1 MTTPYEPLK
10 LAPADRADAD
20 FPTRAQSSEGT
31 CAAPAAAVT
40 PIGALLA
47 RHILRDGEIVLL
59 VLKPSLWFVLLTSL
73 RFIAIVT
80 ILALAAIAWEGRHN
94 REWFYIEAALFLIA
108 GRIMWAVLAWMGRLY
123 VLTDL
128 RIIRLSGVFKVDIFD
143 CALRK
148 VAKTQVTTGLKER
161 LTATGSI
168 EITPEDES
176 IPPGVWQTVCKP
188 REVLD
193 LINRTIAKAKH
204 HGLGAAA

>member
-10 LAPADRADAD
+10 LSPTDRSDGAL
-20 FPTRAQSSEGT
+20 PTRAESSEGT

-59 VLKPSLWFVLLTSL
+59 VLKPSMWFVLLTSL
-73 RFIAIVT
+73 RFVATVLIF
-80 ILALAAIAWEGRHN
+80 ALAAIAWESRYN

-108 GRIMWAVLAWMGRLY
+108 GRIMWAAVAWMGRLY

-148 VAKTQVTTGLKER
+148 VAKTQVTAGLKER

-176 IPPGVWQTVCKP
+176 TPPGTWQTISKP
-188 REVLD
+188 REVLE